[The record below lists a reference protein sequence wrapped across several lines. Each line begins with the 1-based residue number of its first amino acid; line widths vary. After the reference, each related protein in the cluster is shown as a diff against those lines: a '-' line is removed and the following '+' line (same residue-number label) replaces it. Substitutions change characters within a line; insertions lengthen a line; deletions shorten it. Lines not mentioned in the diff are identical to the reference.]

1 MSHAERIE
9 RCLLKWAGDPPP
21 REALVSGDRTCEYAD
36 VAAAARRLGEDLS
49 RNGIEPGD
57 RVAIYFGHVTEAVV
71 GMFGAWIAGAV
82 AVPVNG
88 SLKSPQVAHILA
100 HSGSRVL
107 LTEKRLL
114 ARLDAEAHASVRI
127 VDVPPI
133 ASGAPRERMPLDDGD
148 DLPGGDAPAA
158 ILYTSGST
166 GRPKGILLS
175 HENLLAGTRIVARY
189 LEIRTDERILSVL
202 PFSFDYG
209 LNQMLTAFDGGATL
223 VLQRSH
229 LPADVCRSLRE
240 QRISALAG
248 VPPLWIELMDRRS
261 PMSAM
266 DLPHLRYITN
276 SGGTFPADLAR
287 RFRARWPHVRMYLMY
302 GLSEAF
308 RSSYLPPE
316 EVDRRPD
323 SIGRAIPET
332 ELLVLDENGREC
344 APDVSGELVH
354 RGPTVALGYWRDAEA
369 TARVFRPDPAA
380 RSSGSGSRPR
390 VVFSGDVVKRD
401 AEGYL
406 YFVGRRDQLIKSY
419 GYRVSPDEVEELIR
433 SSKLV
438 SEVAVLGRP
447 DPRSGAAIVAH
458 VVPIHPGDGGDEA
471 TFDRGALL
479 DYCRRNMP
487 PYMVPKV
494 IEVHA
499 ALPRTASGKM
509 DRRALSA

>member
-1 MSHAERIE
+1 MTNAARIE
-9 RCLLKWAGDPPP
+9 NCLLQWAAEPPP
-21 REALVSGDRTCEYAD
+21 REALIAGERKLEYGD
-36 VAAAARRLGEDLS
+36 VIAAASRLSKDLAARGV
-49 RNGIEPGD
+49 EPGD
-57 RVAIYFGHVTEAVV
+57 RVAIYFGHVHEAVV
-71 GMFGAWIAGAV
+71 GLFGAWIAGAV

-88 SLKSPQVAHILA
+88 ALKNPQVAHILE
-100 HSGSRVL
+100 HSESRALV
-107 LTEKRLL
+107 TEKRMLT
-114 ARLDAEAHASVRI
+114 RLDAETRALAPVVEVRDEPRRESAASVR
-127 VDVPPI
+127 DR
-133 ASGAPRERMPLDDGD
+133 A
-148 DLPGGDAPAA
+148 DLPGGAAPAA

-175 HENLLAGTRIVARY
+175 HDNLLAGTRIVARY
-189 LEIRTDERILSVL
+189 VGIRSDERILSVL

-209 LNQMLTAFDGGATL
+209 LNQLLTAFDRGATL

-229 LPADVCRSLRE
+229 LPADVCRSLVE
-240 QRISALAG
+240 QRISGLAG

-261 PMSAM
+261 PMSGI

-287 RFRARWPHVRMYLMY
+287 RFRARWPHVRMFLMY

-308 RSSYLPPE
+308 RSSYLAPE

-323 SIGRAIPET
+323 SIGKAIPET

-344 APDVSGELVH
+344 APGSPGELVH

-380 RSSGSGSRPR
+380 PGAGRRI
-390 VVFSGDVVKRD
+390 VYSGDVVKRD
-401 AEGYL
+401 AEGFL
-406 YFVGRRDQLIKSY
+406 YFVGRRDQLIKCQ
-419 GYRVSPDEVEELIR
+419 GYRVSPDEVEELIHA
-433 SSKLV
+433 SKLV
-438 SEVAVLGRP
+438 SEVAVLGVP

-458 VVPIHPGDGGDEA
+458 VVPIDRGDEA
-471 TFDRGALL
+471 KFDREALL
-479 DYCRRNMP
+479 EYCRRNMP